1 MGEGFSR
8 GRSWSAPGIVVFSN
22 RLSGLYGTKDL
33 IAVLM
38 GQPQNEED
46 LVPSLSRLAVSR
58 AHDSEEEKEAFHDC
72 LEASAPQ
79 VQDNRGQ
86 LPPPPQFGVPP
97 PQTSG
102 VTQSPPTDA
111 KEASPALSGSLMFSS
126 VNSLPE
132 KPIARNVSFIKGSGT
147 SVAYK
152 EHNPPAI
159 LRQTD
164 ATCDEEPAVPNTQQA
179 ALRPTASTSSDKKE
193 NEPKSKPKVSKDKRD
208 ELHILI
214 GVTGSVATIKVGP
227 IIRKLKQI
235 YHERAIIQLVATK
248 ASCVFFKPADVPRDV
263 KIWYDEDE
271 WNSRGGKVDSQLHM
285 ELRRWADILL
295 VAPCS
300 ANTLAKLTYGICDNL
315 LTSVFRVWNPAV
327 PLLVAPAMNTHM
339 YTNPVTKRH
348 FKVLKDLY
356 QFVEILKPVEK
367 VLVCGDIGMGG
378 MREWT
383 DIVQILVKKLGV
395 APDDEV
401 DDKDDS

>member
-1 MGEGFSR
+1 MMER
-8 GRSWSAPGIVVFSN
+8 PSN
-22 RLSGLYGTKDL
+22 
-33 IAVLM
+33 
-38 GQPQNEED
+38 ED
-46 LVPSLSRLAVSR
+46 SLEPSLVRLALSNQ
-58 AHDSEEEKEAFHDC
+58 HDC
-72 LEASAPQ
+72 LEEREQFHTLEASRDEPQ
-79 VQDNRGQ
+79 DDDHSNQRLDTSLNRDSGRA
-86 LPPPPQFGVPP
+86 LSASVSPS
-97 PQTSG
+97 TSIKA
-102 VTQSPPTDA
+102 S
-111 KEASPALSGSLMFSS
+111 SPALSNSMMFASTSS
-126 VNSLPE
+126 HDKQIP
-132 KPIARNVSFIKGSGT
+132 RNVSFIKGSET
-147 SVAYK
+147 SMAYK

-164 ATCDEEPAVPNTQQA
+164 ASEGDQATEPASRANSVAVAPGNV
-179 ALRPTASTSSDKKE
+179 ALPGERKE
-193 NEPKSKPKVSKDKRD
+193 GEGAIKPKPKGAKEKKD

-214 GVTGSVATIKVGP
+214 GVSGSVATIKVGP
-227 IIRKLKQI
+227 IIHKLKQI
-235 YHERAIIQLVATK
+235 YRERAIIQLVATK

-271 WNSRGGKVDSQLHM
+271 WESRDGKPDSSLHM

-348 FKVLKDLY
+348 YKVLKDLY
-356 QFVEILKPVEK
+356 PFVEILKPVEK

-383 DIVQILVKKLGV
+383 DIVQILVKRLGV
-395 APDDEV
+395 EPEDVDDE
-401 DDKDDS
+401 DDS

>member
-1 MGEGFSR
+1 M
-8 GRSWSAPGIVVFSN
+8 
-22 RLSGLYGTKDL
+22 L
-33 IAVLM
+33 
-38 GQPQNEED
+38 
-46 LVPSLSRLAVSR
+46 
-58 AHDSEEEKEAFHDC
+58 
-72 LEASAPQ
+72 
-79 VQDNRGQ
+79 
-86 LPPPPQFGVPP
+86 
-97 PQTSG
+97 
-102 VTQSPPTDA
+102 
-111 KEASPALSGSLMFSS
+111 GST
-126 VNSLPE
+126 NSLLD
-132 KPIARNVSFIKGSGT
+132 KTIHRNVSFIRGSGT

-164 ATCDEEPAVPNTQQA
+164 ITGDDDPTTPMAQPAT
-179 ALRPTASTSSDKKE
+179 LRPTTSASSEKKDG
-193 NEPKSKPKVSKDKRD
+193 EPKAKSKVSKDKRD

-227 IIRKLKQI
+227 IIHKLKQI
-235 YHERAIIQLVATK
+235 YRERAIIQLVATK
-248 ASCVFFKPADVPRDV
+248 SSCVFFKPADVPRDV

-271 WNSRGGKVDSQLHM
+271 WDSRDGKVDSQLHM

-383 DIVQILVKKLGV
+383 DIVQILSKRLGV
-395 APDDEV
+395 APDDDI
-401 DDKDDS
+401 DDRDD